1 MADYWKSQPKKFCTY
16 CKCWIADNKPSI
28 EFHERG
34 KNHKENVTKKISE
47 IKKKSMDKAKADEK
61 KSKEFAAME
70 EAALKA
76 YEEDLKRLQG
86 EVPVP
91 VGPTVQQIKARN
103 ENKLKE
109 IEAIEKVH
117 AKKLWKKDISP
128 EGYPYYYNTLTG
140 ESKWEEP
147 EGFQDKSEESNKA
160 GSSSVWVESLS
171 EEGFTYYYNTKTG
184 ESSWEKPENFVSN
197 LPAESA
203 EKEAINTEDK
213 SEEIKEV
220 TDTQSATGSAEEQ
233 EKSEP
238 AVTQTPKINFG
249 GKKETQS
256 ENDEKADEEE
266 SKQESKQESNQD
278 VVKEQPT
285 PELPKKVPR
294 KPNPYGT
301 WEVIKEEEDPYENV
315 DLELPNVEYDI
326 PAVSIPDLQQEPK
339 MKFKEKSI
347 TSLEGSVGG
356 DSFFKKRKLEN
367 GKSRNIRQRTKDH

>member
-47 IKKKSMDKAKADEK
+47 IKKKSMDKAKEDEK

-91 VGPTVQQIKARN
+91 VGPTIQQNKARN
-103 ENKLKE
+103 ENKWKE

-117 AKKLWKKDISP
+117 AKRQWKKDISQ

-140 ESKWEEP
+140 ESQWEEP
-147 EGFQDKSEESNKA
+147 EGFQDKSEESNKG
-160 GSSSVWVESLS
+160 GSGSVWVEGLS

-197 LPAESA
+197 LPAENA
-203 EKEAINTEDK
+203 EKEATNTENK
-213 SEEIKEV
+213 SEEAKEV
-220 TDTQSATGSAEEQ
+220 TDTQSTTGSPAEEKP
-233 EKSEP
+233 EA
-238 AVTQTPKINFG
+238 AVIQTSKINFSD
-249 GKKETQS
+249 KKETQS
-256 ENDEKADEEE
+256 EIEEEADEE
-266 SKQESKQESNQD
+266 ESKQESNQD
-278 VVKEQPT
+278 VVEEQPT
-285 PELPKKVPR
+285 PKPPKKVHR
-294 KPNPYGT
+294 KPNPYSV
-301 WEVIKEEEDPYENV
+301 WEAIKEEEDPYENV
-315 DLELPNVEYDI
+315 DLELPNVEYHI
-326 PAVSIPDLQQEPK
+326 PAVPIPELQQEPK

-367 GKSRNIRQRTKDH
+367 RKSRNIRRRANDQ